1 MSYLFFDTETTG
13 FPVKGAPCSDEK
25 QPHLVQIAAIL
36 YDEKFNEIANV
47 SEIIYPEALIFGQE
61 QSWIIPESAA
71 KIHRI
76 TQARAVEHGKN
87 IHKVLNQFDEM
98 LQSSKMLIAHNID
111 FDLKILKIAYTRI
124 GLDLN
129 LPENLFCTMKSTTD
143 ICKIPNNRGWGGY
156 KWPNLSEL
164 HTFLFSESFDGAHD
178 ALVDVKATARCFIE
192 LKNRSLF

>member
-13 FPVKGAPCSDEK
+13 FPVKGAPWSDER

-36 YDEKFNEIANV
+36 YDKDFNEVANV
-47 SEIIYPEALIFGQE
+47 SEIIYPEAVISGHE

-76 TQARAVEHGKN
+76 TQARAVEYGKN
-87 IHKVLNQFDEM
+87 IHKVLNKFNEM
-98 LQSSKMLIAHNID
+98 LLSSKMLIAHNID

-124 GLDLN
+124 GSDLI
-129 LPENLFCTMKSTTD
+129 LPEDLFCTMKSTTD
-143 ICKIPNNRGWGGY
+143 ICKIPNKRGWGGY

-164 HTFLFSESFDGAHD
+164 HTFLFNESFDGAHD
-178 ALVDVKATARCFIE
+178 ALVDVKATARCFME